1 MKKMAILSLAVLSM
15 WACQDSGVE
24 KGTPLNEQEAV
35 RIDAALND
43 FLENEK
49 KEAVVFG
56 RTQEVCQSEG
66 CWFNYELETSS
77 IKALEAF
84 ENRELGPLGSL
95 YVELEEGVSIPTD
108 MSKGD
113 VYCTGKFAVKP
124 SDEDSSQCQV
134 YFKASGVRYKQ

>member
-1 MKKMAILSLAVLSM
+1 MKKMAILSLAVLGM
-15 WACQDSGVE
+15 WACQYSGVE
-24 KGTPLNEQEAV
+24 KGTPLNEQEAI
-35 RIDAALND
+35 RIDAALID
-43 FLENEK
+43 FLQNEK

-77 IKALEAF
+77 IKELEAF
-84 ENRELGPLGSL
+84 ENRKLGPLGSL
-95 YVELEEGVSIPTD
+95 YVELEDGLSIPTD

-113 VYCTGKFAVKP
+113 VYCTGQFEVKP
-124 SDEDSSQCQV
+124 SVEDSSQCQV